1 MEMYTRYI
9 DKCPKRSA
17 NININIYICVYMKMF
32 TENIAFLYERYVSVS
47 KYIYI

>member
-17 NININIYICVYMKMF
+17 NININIYMCVYEDVYRKYS
-32 TENIAFLYERYVSVS
+32 FLV
-47 KYIYI
+47 